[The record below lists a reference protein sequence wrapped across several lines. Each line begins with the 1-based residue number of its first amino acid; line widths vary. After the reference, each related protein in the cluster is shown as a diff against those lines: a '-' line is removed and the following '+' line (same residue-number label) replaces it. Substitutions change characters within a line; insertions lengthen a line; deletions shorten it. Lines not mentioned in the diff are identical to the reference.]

1 MRAARASRRRCPRS
15 VSAPG
20 ALPPNE
26 GGGGV
31 WQSGDVRPLAALY
44 RVIFGSETD
53 PALRPILGINFAGS
67 LAGSTVWSFVGIWA
81 IKKLGADQSV
91 LGLAYL
97 VSALIGVGSGYL
109 GGHLSDHF
117 GRRPLILIGWIG
129 QTAVVL
135 GFLAAGTSATAGLLV
150 LCFGGLFFQIG
161 NAAGQALVADLVPH
175 DRHEPAYAAVRVASN
190 LGVTFGPPLG
200 GLLLLLGSWN
210 ALFLGAAAFSALGFA
225 LAVLFLP
232 ARGAYAPEEPP
243 SRGSFAVIARDRPFL
258 LFLVSAAFAWLVYVA
273 FETVLPISLVESH
286 GYSRSTWGFLVVVNP
301 LLVTL
306 FQLRLTERVTAVP
319 AAVKLAV
326 GLPLM
331 GLPFLLL
338 SVNDA
343 LPVVMLILFLFVVG
357 EMLWVPTS
365 QTAVAGLA
373 PPDLRGAYMGAFGAM
388 GAIGFALAPFIGLQV
403 RQSFGDSAVWMLQA
417 ALSLV
422 AAGTGAAAIRIALG
436 RGPEEPEPA
445 SATV

>member
-1 MRAARASRRRCPRS
+1 M
-15 VSAPG
+15 
-20 ALPPNE
+20 
-26 GGGGV
+26 
-31 WQSGDVRPLAALY
+31 RPLAALY
-44 RVIFGSETD
+44 RIIFGSDTD
-53 PALRPILGINFAGS
+53 HALRPILAINFAAS

-81 IKKLGADQSV
+81 IKKLGADQSA

-117 GRRPLILIGWIG
+117 GRRPLIFLGWIG

-135 GFLAAGTSATAGLLV
+135 AFLAAGSSARVGLVV
-150 LCFGGLFFQIG
+150 LAFGGLFFQIG
-161 NAAGQALVADLVPH
+161 NAASQALVADLVPPE
-175 DRHEPAYAAVRVASN
+175 RHEPAYAAVRVASN
-190 LGVTFGPPLG
+190 LGITFGPPLG
-200 GLLLLLGSWN
+200 GLLLLLGSWS
-210 ALFLGAAAFSALGFA
+210 ALFIGAACFSALGFM

-232 ARGAYAPEEPP
+232 RRGAYAPEEPP
-243 SRGSFAVIARDRPFL
+243 SRGSFGVITRDRPFL
-258 LFLVSAAFAWLVYVA
+258 LFLLSAMFAWLVYVA
-273 FETVLPISLVESH
+273 FETVLPISLVSSH
-286 GYSRSTWGFLVVVNP
+286 GYSSSTWGFLVIVNP
-301 LLVTL
+301 ALVTF
-306 FQLRLTERVTAVP
+306 FQLRLTQRLAAVP
-319 AAVKLAV
+319 AAVKLAA

-365 QTAVAGLA
+365 QSVVAGLA
-373 PPDLRGAYMGAFGAM
+373 PPDIRGAYMGAFGAT
-388 GAIGFALAPFIGLQV
+388 AAVGFALAPFIGLQV
-403 RQSFGDSAVWMLQA
+403 RKNFGDSAVWILQA

-436 RGPEEPEPA
+436 RGPDESKPV
-445 SATV
+445 SVTV

>member
-1 MRAARASRRRCPRS
+1 
-15 VSAPG
+15 
-20 ALPPNE
+20 
-26 GGGGV
+26 
-31 WQSGDVRPLAALY
+31 VRPLAALY
-44 RVIFGSETD
+44 RVIFGSDTD
-53 PALRPILGINFAGS
+53 RALRPILAINFAGS

-81 IKKLGADQSV
+81 IKKLGADQAL

-117 GRRPLILIGWIG
+117 GRRLLILTGWIG

-135 GFLAAGTSATAGLLV
+135 GFVAAGSRAKAGLLV

-161 NAAGQALVADLVPH
+161 NAAGQALVADLVPSE
-175 DRHEPAYAAVRVASN
+175 RHESAYAAVRVASN
-190 LGVTFGPPLG
+190 LGITFGPPLG
-200 GLLLLLGSWN
+200 GLLLLVGSWN
-210 ALFLGAAAFSALGFA
+210 ALFIGAAALSALGFS

-243 SRGSFAVIARDRPFL
+243 SRGSFAVIAHDRPFL
-258 LFLVSAAFAWLVYVA
+258 LFLLSAAFAWLVYVA
-273 FETVLPISLVESH
+273 FETVLPISLVSSH
-286 GYSRSTWGFLVVVNP
+286 GYSSSTWGFLVIVNP
-301 LLVTL
+301 LLVTF
-306 FQLRLTERVTAVP
+306 FQLRLTQRAASVP

-331 GLPFLLL
+331 GVPFLLL

-343 LPVVMLILFLFVVG
+343 LPVVMLILFLFVIG

-365 QTAVAGLA
+365 QMAVAGLA
-373 PPDLRGAYMGAFGAM
+373 PPDLRGAYMGAFGSM

-403 RQSFGDSAVWMLQA
+403 RKSFGDSAVWILQA

-422 AAGTGAAAIRIALG
+422 AAGTGAAAIRIAIG
-436 RGPEEPEPA
+436 RSLPR
-445 SATV
+445 

>member
-1 MRAARASRRRCPRS
+1 M
-15 VSAPG
+15 
-20 ALPPNE
+20 
-26 GGGGV
+26 
-31 WQSGDVRPLAALY
+31 RPLAALY
-44 RVIFGSETD
+44 RVIFGSDTD
-53 PALRPILGINFAGS
+53 RALRPILAINFAGS

-81 IKKLGADQSV
+81 IKKLGADQAL

-117 GRRPLILIGWIG
+117 GRRLLILTGWIG

-135 GFLAAGTSATAGLLV
+135 GFVAAGSSAKAGLLV

-161 NAAGQALVADLVPH
+161 NAAGQALVADLVPSE
-175 DRHEPAYAAVRVASN
+175 RHESAYAAVRVASN
-190 LGVTFGPPLG
+190 LGITFGPPLG
-200 GLLLLLGSWN
+200 GLLLLVGSWN
-210 ALFLGAAAFSALGFA
+210 ALFIGAAALSALGFS

-243 SRGSFAVIARDRPFL
+243 SRGSFAVIAHDRPFA
-258 LFLVSAAFAWLVYVA
+258 LFLLSAAFAWLVYVA
-273 FETVLPISLVESH
+273 FETVLPISLVSSH
-286 GYSRSTWGFLVVVNP
+286 GYSSSTWGFLVIVNP
-301 LLVTL
+301 LLVTF
-306 FQLRLTERVTAVP
+306 FQLRLTQRAASVP

-331 GLPFLLL
+331 GVPFLLL

-343 LPVVMLILFLFVVG
+343 LPVVMLILFLFVIG

-365 QTAVAGLA
+365 QMAVAGLA
-373 PPDLRGAYMGAFGAM
+373 PPDLRGAYMGAFGSM

-403 RQSFGDSAVWMLQA
+403 RKSFGDSAVWILQA

-422 AAGTGAAAIRIALG
+422 AAGTGAAAIRIAIG

-445 SATV
+445 SVTV

>member
-1 MRAARASRRRCPRS
+1 VLARGAS
-15 VSAPG
+15 
-20 ALPPNE
+20 N
-26 GGGGV
+26 V
-31 WQSGDVRPLAALY
+31 WQSAAVRPLAALY
-44 RVIFGSETD
+44 RVIFGSDTD
-53 PALRPILGINFAGS
+53 PALRPMLAINFAGS
-67 LAGSTVWSFVGIWA
+67 LATSTVFSFVGIWA
-81 IKKLGADQSV
+81 IKRLGADQTL

-109 GGHLSDHF
+109 GGHLSDHI
-117 GRRPLILIGWIG
+117 GRRPLIFAGWIG

-135 GFLAAGTSATAGLLV
+135 GFVAAGGSATAGLLV
-150 LCFGGLFFQIG
+150 LCFGGLFFSVG
-161 NAAGQALVADLVPH
+161 NAASQALVADLVPA

-190 LGVTFGPPLG
+190 LGISFGPPLG

-210 ALFLGAAAFSALGFA
+210 ALFIGAACLSALGFA

-232 ARGAYAPEEPP
+232 TRGAYAPEEPP

-258 LFLVSAAFAWLVYVA
+258 LFLVSAVFAWLVYVA
-273 FETVLPISLVESH
+273 FETVLPISLVSSH
-286 GYSRSTWGFLVVVNP
+286 GYSNSTWGFLLIMNP
-301 LLVTL
+301 LLVTF
-306 FQLRLTERVTAVP
+306 FQLRLTQRVAAVP
-319 AAVKLAV
+319 AGVKLAV

-338 SVNDA
+338 SVSAA
-343 LPVVMLILFLFVVG
+343 LPVVLLILFVFVIG

-373 PPDLRGAYMGAFGAM
+373 PLDLRGAYMGAFGAT
-388 GAIGFALAPFIGLQV
+388 AAVGFALAPFIGLRV
-403 RQSFGDSAVWMLQA
+403 RQSFGDSAVWVLEA

-436 RGPEEPEPA
+436 RRTDETEA
-445 SATV
+445 VSATV